1 MLKCITFK
9 HLSTSNLQ
17 PSQSVVNTLFGSPC
31 IDMELPV
38 RSTNPSLNFP
48 SFFAAVTTTSRYN
61 TKKLNIYQI
70 QSQLS
75 RFSSISLVKSMDE
88 LHSRVK
94 VKLLTRF
101 CSETCNPRS
110 LFRNLLTSLQS
121 ASETVKPCFSS
132 FSVSRPIVTT
142 QSCNSRL
149 KQLVLHCS
157 WIWGFKYA
165 EHADERKAFQP
176 SRRGIY
182 KNGESSRKPGLL
194 PGNGTTPK
202 IVIALK
208 LNAAAWLLWIL
219 LRRQIHGIQRQ
230 EKGIPAIQ

>member
-1 MLKCITFK
+1 MLVDCCATFSYNICNHILVDCCSRVL
-9 HLSTSNLQ
+9 HLSTSHLQ

-75 RFSSISLVKSMDE
+75 LFSSIRLVENMLLRPAKQGAKCTAKTTNK
-88 LHSRVK
+88 LHSKVK

-121 ASETVKPCFSS
+121 VSETVKPCFSS

-157 WIWGFKYA
+157 
-165 EHADERKAFQP
+165 
-176 SRRGIY
+176 
-182 KNGESSRKPGLL
+182 
-194 PGNGTTPK
+194 
-202 IVIALK
+202 
-208 LNAAAWLLWIL
+208 
-219 LRRQIHGIQRQ
+219 
-230 EKGIPAIQ
+230 